1 MTISMTRRNFLNK
14 LMGGLVLFAGGCSKK
29 WAWPIRG
36 SDAGSVRLVFYTDVH
51 ARTEWDTPKA
61 MALAA
66 DFINARKS
74 DVVVAGGDLIT
85 DGFEFSESKIV
96 PRWDAYMKMHRAI
109 KADIYPVMGNND
121 MTAAIPVDG
130 TPVADNPRKV
140 FLERMGLEKTRY
152 SFDIVGYHFIVLD
165 STRITGGKYLYQGF
179 IDFSQQEWLKEDLST
194 VSKNTP
200 VIIVTH
206 IPLMTSFYSA
216 VEGAT
221 FAAPPNR
228 VIVNNCEVLK
238 VLENHNLILVLQ
250 GHLHVN
256 EMIRWRGATFITG
269 GAICGKWWRGNWY
282 GTEEGFYDITLT
294 GNHVE
299 CSYIDYGWE
308 ARRPSN
314 K

>member
-1 MTISMTRRNFLNK
+1 MTTSMTRRNFLNK
-14 LMGGLVLFAGGCSKK
+14 LMGGLGLLAGGCSRKK
-29 WAWPIRG
+29 VWPIRG

-51 ARTEWDTPKA
+51 ARTEWDTPQA

-66 DFINARKS
+66 DVINSRQS
-74 DVVVAGGDLIT
+74 DIVIAGGDLIT
-85 DGFEFSESKIV
+85 DGFEFAASKTV

-109 KADIYPVMGNND
+109 KADIYPAMGNND
-121 MTAAIPVDG
+121 LTAAIPADG
-130 TPVADNPRKV
+130 TPAADNPRKV
-140 FLERMGLEKTRY
+140 FIERMGLERTWY
-152 SFDIVGYHFIVLD
+152 SFNAVGYHFIVLD
-165 STRITGGKYLYQGF
+165 STRITGGEYLYQGF
-179 IDFSQQEWLKEDLST
+179 IDCYQQEWLEEDLLT

-206 IPLMTSFYSA
+206 IPLLTSFYSA
-216 VEGAT
+216 VKGAT

-228 VIVNNCEVLK
+228 VVVNNRQILK

-256 EMIRWRGATFITG
+256 EMIRWRGTTFITG
-269 GAICGKWWRGNWY
+269 GAICGKWWRGSWY

-299 CSYIDYGWE
+299 SSYVDYGWE
-308 ARRPSN
+308 ARRPLN

>member
-1 MTISMTRRNFLNK
+1 MTTSMTRRNFINK
-14 LMGGLVLFAGGCSKK
+14 LIGGMALFAGGCSKK
-29 WAWPIRG
+29 WVWPIRG
-36 SDAGSVRLVFYTDVH
+36 SDAGAIRLAFYTDVH

-66 DFINARKS
+66 DAINSRKS
-74 DVVVAGGDLIT
+74 DIVVAGGDLIT
-85 DGFEFSESKIV
+85 DGFEFAASKTA

-109 KADIYPVMGNND
+109 KADIYPAMGNND
-121 MTAAIPVDG
+121 MTAAIPTDG
-130 TPVADNPRKV
+130 TPASNNPRKV
-140 FLERMGLEKTRY
+140 FIERMGLEQTWY
-152 SFDIVGYHFIVLD
+152 SFDAVGYHFIVLD
-165 STRITGGKYLYQGF
+165 STRIIGGKYLYKGF
-179 IDFSQQEWLKEDLST
+179 IDLRQQEWLKEDIST

-206 IPLMTSFYSA
+206 IPLLTSFYSA

-221 FAAPPNR
+221 SSAPPNR
-228 VIVNNCEVLK
+228 VVVNNCEVLK

-256 EMIRWRGATFITG
+256 EMIRWRGTTFIIG
-269 GAICGKWWRGNWY
+269 GAVCGKWWRGSWY
-282 GTEEGFYDITLT
+282 GTKEGFYDIMLT

-299 CSYIDYGWE
+299 CSYVDYGWE
-308 ARRPSN
+308 ARRPLN